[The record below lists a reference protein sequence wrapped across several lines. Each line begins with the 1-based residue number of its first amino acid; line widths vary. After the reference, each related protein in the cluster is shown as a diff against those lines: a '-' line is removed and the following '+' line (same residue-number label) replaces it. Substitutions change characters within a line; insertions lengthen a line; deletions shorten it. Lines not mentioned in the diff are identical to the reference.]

1 LGSEQIA
8 IKEPFTGAVSNT
20 ILQRGEIMDNKTLQF
35 LARYNAITNEKMNR
49 YIAELSD
56 DQRNQKFGGYFTSI
70 RSLCNHLYITDF
82 NWLKRFSNLRTFD
95 YIRDDFFR
103 REHAFGTH
111 AFLEKK
117 DYLAMRS
124 DLDKRI
130 SQFTDEL
137 REDDLSRKLRYNDS
151 HGTEHNQE
159 FGLTVLH
166 FFNHQT
172 HHRGMVSIYLEEM
185 GIANDYSNIMDI
197 I

>member
-1 LGSEQIA
+1 
-8 IKEPFTGAVSNT
+8 
-20 ILQRGEIMDNKTLQF
+20 MDTSTLRF
-35 LARYNAITNEKMNR
+35 LARYNAITDEKMNAL
-49 YIAELSD
+49 IGELSD
-56 DQRNQKFGGYFTSI
+56 EQWNRKFGGYFSSV

-82 NWLKRFSNLRTFD
+82 NWLRRFSNLRAFE
-95 YIRDDFFR
+95 YIRDPFFD
-103 REHAFGTH
+103 REVKFGTH
-111 AFLEKK
+111 AFLEKS
-117 DYLAMRS
+117 DYLAMRKEIDS
-124 DLDKRI
+124 QI
-130 SQFTDEL
+130 SRFAGEV
-137 REDDLSRKLRYNDS
+137 REEDLSKLLRYNDS